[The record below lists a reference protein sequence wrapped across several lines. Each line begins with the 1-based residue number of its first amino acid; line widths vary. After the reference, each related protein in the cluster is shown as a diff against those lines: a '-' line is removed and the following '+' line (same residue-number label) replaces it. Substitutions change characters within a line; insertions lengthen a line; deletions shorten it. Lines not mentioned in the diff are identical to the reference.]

1 MKRGRS
7 VAFKLFTVTAV
18 VFIAFTTL
26 MMVLQLTFFES
37 YYEKQKIKAIKQEF
51 TELRDKY
58 MVVGD
63 TMPSG
68 AGTGTR
74 AGMSRPVPGTDG
86 SAEGQTVE
94 GGAVLRVKSGS
105 ESQADTGNMA
115 KETSPSTSPATPLL
129 EGDESVNRQPF
140 IGDFTIPLPGQLQ
153 GETTTMGS
161 GLPLYFA
168 PFESR
173 YFALTAKFEFDDQG
187 IRAIAIGAGQKQKR
201 IFISIDQLGGDVLRM
216 IQNPLSQEQVDNLM
230 TGVAQW
236 LQDSAQVE
244 RVFTGG
250 ETVVYRAPGFGPEKV
265 GNNQLIA
272 VAALPSADGARQ
284 VLFAVSS
291 LQPVSDAGYVFK
303 DFYMYFYG
311 LAVVLILLLSFL
323 YSGMITKPLRR
334 LNQVALRLSKLD
346 FSVKSGI
353 KRNDEIGSLSRTFD
367 FLSDNLQ
374 HALGELQA
382 ANVQLKEEFEK
393 EKQLEAMRREF
404 VAGVSH
410 ELKTPISLISG
421 YAEGLR
427 DGIGGAEKR
436 EQYLGVIM
444 DETSRMSGLVN
455 DMLDLAQLESG
466 KYRLVSGS
474 FDLRACAH
482 AFLQRHAEPLERKA
496 IALNALLPEE
506 PAEMPA
512 YGDRFR
518 LEQVLANLMS
528 NAIRHTVQGGAIEL
542 RIVAEPDRWLL
553 SLWNEGEAI
562 PEAELKRIWEQFYRT
577 DHSRSRELGGTG
589 IGLAIVKHI
598 LLLHGS
604 TFGVRNHG
612 SGVEFYFTVAKAE
625 MDEA

>member
-7 VAFKLFTVTAV
+7 VAFKLFTVTAI

-37 YYEKQKIKAIKQEF
+37 YYERQKIKAITYEF
-51 TELRDKY
+51 TALRDKY
-58 MVVGD
+58 ITVGD
-63 TMPSG
+63 TPEPGGDS
-68 AGTGTR
+68 AE
-74 AGMSRPVPGTDG
+74 PGT
-86 SAEGQTVE
+86 
-94 GGAVLRVKSGS
+94 
-105 ESQADTGNMA
+105 
-115 KETSPSTSPATPLL
+115 STSSPAHRGDTVAPKPQPGTADD
-129 EGDESVNRQPF
+129 EGVTFQKF
-140 IGDFTIPLPGQLQ
+140 IGAYRMPYMDEMPGDV
-153 GETTTMGS
+153 TSVTSRGS
-161 GLPLYFA
+161 GLPLYFG
-168 PFESR
+168 PFESK
-173 YFALTAKFEFDDQG
+173 YFALTAKFEFDEQG
-187 IRAIAIGAGQKQKR
+187 IKTMAIGAGTKQR
-201 IFISIDQLGGDVLRM
+201 SVTISIDQLSGDVMRM
-216 IQNPLSQEQVDNLM
+216 IQNPVSQEQVDNLM
-230 TGVAQW
+230 TGVIQW
-236 LQDSAQVE
+236 LQDPEKVNQV
-244 RVFTGG
+244 FGSG
-250 ETVVYRAPGFGPEKV
+250 QTVVYRAQGFGPMKL
-265 GNNQLIA
+265 GDNQLIA
-272 VAALPSADGARQ
+272 AAALPSNDGARQ

-291 LQPVSDAGYVFK
+291 LQPVSDAGMVIK
-303 DFYMYFYG
+303 DFYLYFYG

-353 KRNDEIGSLSRTFD
+353 KRNDEIGSLSQTFD

-374 HALGELQA
+374 HALDELKA

-474 FDLRACAH
+474 FDLRACAN
-482 AFLQRHAEPLERKA
+482 AFMQRHAEPLERKA
-496 IALNALLPEE
+496 IALNALLPVE
-506 PAEMPA
+506 PAEMTA

-528 NAIRHTVQGGAIEL
+528 NAIRHTSQGGAIEL
-542 RIVAEPDRWLL
+542 RIAEEPDRWLL

-612 SGVEFYFTVAKAE
+612 SGVEFYFTVAKTDNDSGE
-625 MDEA
+625 TEA

>member
-37 YYEKQKIKAIKQEF
+37 YYERQKMKAIKQEF
-51 TELRDKY
+51 TALRDKY
-58 MVVGD
+58 VVEGD
-63 TMPSG
+63 KPPPSG
-68 AGTGTR
+68 EGTGS
-74 AGMSRPVPGTDG
+74 GMSRPVPGQGTEMEDPAGTGQAEQYEAGTVTRDVTGSEFVRVAPAPASQAVPGGETGNSAPDG
-86 SAEGQTVE
+86 SFE
-94 GGAVLRVKSGS
+94 R
-105 ESQADTGNMA
+105 
-115 KETSPSTSPATPLL
+115 
-129 EGDESVNRQPF
+129 F
-140 IGDFTIPLPGQLQ
+140 IGEFTMPMPGGL
-153 GETTTMGS
+153 GEMTSGGS
-161 GLPLYFA
+161 GLPLYFG

-173 YFALTAKFEFDDQG
+173 YFALTAKFEFDDEG
-187 IRAIAIGAGQKQKR
+187 IRAMAIGAGQKQR
-201 IFISIDQLGGDVLRM
+201 RLFISIDQLGGDVMRM
-216 IQNPLSQEQVDNLM
+216 IQNPVSQEQVDNLM
-230 TGVAQW
+230 TGVMQW
-236 LQDSAQVE
+236 LQDPAQVNH
-244 RVFTGG
+244 VFNDG
-250 ETVVYRAPGFGPEKV
+250 ETVVYRGSGFGPSKV
-265 GNNQLIA
+265 GANQLIA
-272 VAALPSADGARQ
+272 AAALPSVDGARQ

-291 LQPVSDAGYVFK
+291 LQPVSDAGYVFRG
-303 DFYMYFYG
+303 FYTYFYG
-311 LAVVLILLLSFL
+311 LAIVLILLLSFL
-323 YSGMITKPLRR
+323 YSGMITKPLRK

-374 HALGELQA
+374 HALGELQE
-382 ANVQLKEEFEK
+382 ANIQLKEEFEK

-436 EQYLGVIM
+436 ELYLGVIM
-444 DETSRMSGLVN
+444 DETKRMSGLVN

-466 KYRLVSGS
+466 KYRLNSGS
-474 FDLRACAH
+474 FDLRACA
-482 AFLQRHAEPLERKA
+482 AGFLQRHAEPVERKE
-496 IALNALLPEE
+496 IAFTALLPDEPEE
-506 PAEMPA
+506 LPA

-528 NAIRHTVQGGAIEL
+528 NAVRHTAQGCAIQL
-542 RIVAEPDRWLL
+542 RVSEEPDRWLL
-553 SLWNEGEAI
+553 AIWNEGDPI
-562 PEAELKRIWEQFYRT
+562 PDAELNRIWEQFYRT
-577 DHSRSRELGGTG
+577 DGSRSRELGGTG

-604 TFGVRNHG
+604 TFGVRNQDG
-612 SGVEFYFTVAKAE
+612 GVEFYFTVAKGE
-625 MDEA
+625 

>member
-7 VAFKLFTVTAV
+7 VAFKLFTVTTI
-18 VFIAFTTL
+18 VFIAFITL
-26 MMVLQLTFFES
+26 IMLLQLFFFES
-37 YYEKQKIKAIKQEF
+37 YYERQKIKAIKREF
-51 TELRDKY
+51 TDLRDKY
-58 MVVGD
+58 VVVGD
-63 TMPSG
+63 KPPSG
-68 AGTGTR
+68 TDAGKPGTNT
-74 AGMSRPVPGTDG
+74 AVPVPEPGEGPESGSTKESAPAEDG
-86 SAEGQTVE
+86 S
-94 GGAVLRVKSGS
+94 GATFER
-105 ESQADTGNMA
+105 
-115 KETSPSTSPATPLL
+115 
-129 EGDESVNRQPF
+129 F
-140 IGDFTIPLPGQLQ
+140 IGDFRMPLPAGIA
-153 GETTTMGS
+153 GEMTSGGT
-161 GLPLYFA
+161 GLPLYFS

-173 YFALTAKFEFDDQG
+173 YFALTAKFEFDDEG
-187 IRAIAIGAGQKQKR
+187 IKAIAIGAGQQQKR
-201 IFISIDQLGGDVLRM
+201 IFISIDQLNGDVMRM
-216 IQNPLSQEQVDNLM
+216 IQNPVSQEQVDNLM
-230 TGVAQW
+230 TGVVQW
-236 LQDSAQVE
+236 LQDPVKVDQVFD
-244 RVFTGG
+244 RG
-250 ETVVYRAPGFGPEKV
+250 ETVVYRSKGFGPMNT

-272 VAALPSADGARQ
+272 AAALPPVDGTRQ

-291 LQPVSDAGYVFK
+291 LQPVSDAGMVIK
-303 DFYMYFYG
+303 DFYLYFYG

-323 YSGMITKPLRR
+323 YSGMITKPLRK

-353 KRNDEIGSLSRTFD
+353 KRNDEIGSLSQTFD

-474 FDLRACAH
+474 FDLRACAN
-482 AFLQRHAEPLERKA
+482 AFMQRHAEPLERKA
-496 IALNALLPEE
+496 IALNVLLPDE
-506 PAEMPA
+506 PAEMTA

-528 NAIRHTVQGGAIEL
+528 NAIRHTSQGRAIEL
-542 RIVAEPDRWLL
+542 RIVEEPDRWLL

-612 SGVEFYFTVAKAE
+612 SGVEFYFTVAKTEEDAGE
-625 MDEA
+625 TEA